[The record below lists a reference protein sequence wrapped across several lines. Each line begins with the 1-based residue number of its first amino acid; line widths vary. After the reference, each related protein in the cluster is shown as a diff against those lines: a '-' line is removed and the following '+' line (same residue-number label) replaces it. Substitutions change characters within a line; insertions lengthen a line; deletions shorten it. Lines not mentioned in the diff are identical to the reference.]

1 MATGSEISAV
11 FSAAARARNS
21 LRQAFFTIRHAVE
34 RHGSSPFRVDNDSG
48 WMRRGEVISD
58 IQILIE
64 GTNADRLPPLLDIFE
79 GEFLEGLSF
88 NDETLEAW
96 LRIERN
102 RHHNLLVD
110 FLTNVADC
118 LEKSGDT
125 EPALRAARCLL
136 RHDPYHEPS
145 HRVIL
150 RHHLARGERG
160 RAIGYYETL
169 RTLFEFVLGVSPD
182 AETRQLVDRI
192 RGKSDPPLRAHLAN
206 KKPRVVILPI
216 VSLPNYS
223 EDIADSLTWEL
234 IGELGHFSPTA
245 ADVMSLIVPQRDG
258 TAMAR
263 MRAELEAKELLIR
276 EQAAAL
282 AHSRKIFDRSSV
294 AAKIGVWECTLPDE
308 TLQWTDVVYDIF
320 DLPRGSPLD
329 RGQIVKYYSED
340 SVKELH
346 MRRSRAID
354 ERSGFTMDAEITTA
368 KGNRRWMRLT
378 ATVECDEDVP
388 VRIFGMKQDI
398 TEQKILLDR
407 TRYLAEFDLM
417 TGLANRSQFQ
427 SRLSDLCERHAGPNP
442 SGALLVDLDGFKK
455 VNDTLGHAAARGGIS
470 LVLELSDIDIGFPRS
485 FDKGISGFGCGD
497 LVVERVKTRLA
508 GSCELPAAF
517 DRPIV
522 QQEFCSF
529 ID

>member
-1 MATGSEISAV
+1 MSDTRPLNLSA
-11 FSAAARARNS
+11 RK
-21 LRQAFFTIRHAVE
+21 
-34 RHGSSPFRVDNDSG
+34 
-48 WMRRGEVISD
+48 MRR
-58 IQILIE
+58 L
-64 GTNADRLPPLLDIFE
+64 ADL
-79 GEFLEGLSF
+79 
-88 NDETLEAW
+88 
-96 LRIERN
+96 
-102 RHHNLLVD
+102 
-110 FLTNVADC
+110 
-118 LEKSGDT
+118 
-125 EPALRAARCLL
+125 
-136 RHDPYHEPS
+136 
-145 HRVIL
+145 
-150 RHHLARGERG
+150 
-160 RAIGYYETL
+160 
-169 RTLFEFVLGVSPD
+169 
-182 AETRQLVDRI
+182 
-192 RGKSDPPLRAHLAN
+192 
-206 KKPRVVILPI
+206 
-216 VSLPNYS
+216 
-223 EDIADSLTWEL
+223 
-234 IGELGHFSPTA
+234 A

-378 ATVECDEDVP
+378 ATVECEEDVP